1 MTVNGKMIESKGKEY
16 SIGIREINMK
26 EIGKNINRKEIAFS
40 NIKLDRSMV
49 IDMKADWEMKKKEG
63 KGIYCFKNG
72 DKRMGDFFNGEHVGK
87 HVTLTKDGEVKAEYF
102 SLKLWI

>member
-26 EIGKNINRKEIAFS
+26 EIGKNINRKE
-40 NIKLDRSMV
+40 
-49 IDMKADWEMKKKEG
+49 
-63 KGIYCFKNG
+63 NG

-102 SLKLWI
+102 SLKL

>member
-1 MTVNGKMIESKGKEY
+1 MRNG
-16 SIGIREINMK
+16 
-26 EIGKNINRKEIAFS
+26 
-40 NIKLDRSMV
+40 
-49 IDMKADWEMKKKEG
+49 KKEG

-102 SLKLWI
+102 SLKLWIYYYFYLIFFFVAVKFI